1 MKSDL
6 KSLAES
12 LVKRLTDNP
21 SSVKVDLKEEGSALI
36 FEARAAKED
45 RGKIIGKKGKTI
57 DALRAL
63 LGACG
68 VKEKKRCS
76 FQIIE
81 DDDEK

>member
-6 KSLAES
+6 KGLAES
-12 LVKRLTDNP
+12 LVKRLTDKP
-21 SSVKVDLKEEGSALI
+21 SSVTVDLKEGESSLT

-57 DALRAL
+57 SALRVI

-81 DDDEK
+81 EEDEQ

>member
-21 SSVKVDLKEEGSALI
+21 SAVTVDLKEEESALV

-57 DALRAL
+57 DALRVI
-63 LGACG
+63 LGALA

-81 DDDEK
+81 EDDEQ